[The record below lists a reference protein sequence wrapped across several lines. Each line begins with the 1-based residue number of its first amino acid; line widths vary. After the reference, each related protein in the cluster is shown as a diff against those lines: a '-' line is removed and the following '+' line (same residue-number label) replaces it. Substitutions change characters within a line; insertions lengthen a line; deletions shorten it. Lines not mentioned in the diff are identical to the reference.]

1 MFPIILYPNASSS
14 TIRSYTDGHLLL
26 TCTATAKPN
35 LTESDFTWQRNGEN
49 VGDSEYASFA
59 IDDSAL
65 EDEPHGLTHQW
76 TGTLTLAI
84 PTSPLSCGNMELVNG
99 NFRCTVQS
107 EQSPDMVVETQRKC
121 NCLHL
126 WLYIYLKLIN

>member
-14 TIRSYTDGHLLL
+14 TIRSHTDGHLLL

-49 VGDSEYASFA
+49 VDEYASFT
-59 IDDSAL
+59 IDASDL
-65 EDEPHGLTHQW
+65 DDGPHGLSHQW
-76 TGTLTLAI
+76 TSALTLAI
-84 PTSPLSCGNMELVNG
+84 PTSPPTCGNMELVNG
-99 NFRCTVQS
+99 NFRCIVQS
-107 EQSPDMVVETQRKC
+107 VQSPNMVVETQRKC

-126 WLYIYLKLIN
+126 WLYVYLKLLN